1 MGEIT
6 VAGQEQSAGIVQVN
20 EAIAQMDAVTQQN
33 AALVEEATAAS
44 HSMQDQ
50 AGSLAQLV
58 SIFTL
63 DGLANHQYSA
73 ASSARRTDNKTV
85 RLNRPRQ

>member
-1 MGEIT
+1 
-6 VAGQEQSAGIVQVN
+6 
-20 EAIAQMDAVTQQN
+20 
-33 AALVEEATAAS
+33 VEEATAAS

-50 AGSLAQLV
+50 AASLAQLV

-73 ASSARRTDNKTV
+73 ASSAQRTDNKTA